1 LRAQR
6 SNLSFTH
13 GKRWLTQKERL
24 FRCARKDNRTE
35 RELQYSRYSLVLV
48 MTLKTTAPPE
58 QHLTSSAM
66 LQDIVIGLSDGL
78 TVPFALAAGL
88 SGAVQSSGLV
98 ITAGLAEIVAGS
110 IAMGLGGYLAGRT
123 EVDHYAAEL
132 AREHEEVRTVP
143 DTERQEVQELLREM
157 GLSEA
162 TAAQATAELVQ
173 DPAQWVKF
181 MMKYE
186 LGLEEPDPKQ
196 AFKSAFTIAGAYA
209 VGGLIPLS
217 AYFLTATPE
226 QGLLWSGVITLA
238 CLLVFGF
245 FKSRMTGQAP
255 VAGALKMAA
264 TGAAA
269 AAAAFYVARLVQG
282 HGG

>member
-1 LRAQR
+1 MAE
-6 SNLSFTH
+6 F
-13 GKRWLTQKERL
+13 LTS
-24 FRCARKDNRTE
+24 A
-35 RELQYSRYSLVLV
+35 
-48 MTLKTTAPPE
+48 APVQMASPPHPE
-58 QHLTSSAM
+58 HHSTSSAM

-88 SGAVQSSGLV
+88 SGAVTSSGLV

-123 EVDHYAAEL
+123 EVEHYSAEL
-132 AREHEEVRTVP
+132 AREHHEVQTVP
-143 DTERQEVQELLREM
+143 DIERIEVEELLAEM
-157 GLSEA
+157 GLSAETRRQA
-162 TAAQATAELVQ
+162 VVELTA

-196 AFKSAFTIAGAYA
+196 APKSAVTISAAYA

-217 AYFLTATPE
+217 AYFFTATPA
-226 QGLLWSGVITLA
+226 QGLAWSAAITLV

-245 FKSRMTGQAP
+245 FKSRMTGQPP
-255 VAGALKMAA
+255 VVGAIKMAVVGAL
-264 TGAAA
+264 A
-269 AAAAFYVARLVQG
+269 AAAAFGVARLVQG
-282 HGG
+282 H